1 MAFMESPWNLLEVQ
15 AYTPPCG
22 CIETTRLVF
31 ALIRANLHSQTL
43 FISTFMTDVATSDFF
58 TTIGCFALLD
68 DQQAPATEAA
78 SRLYTGHV
86 GTLQISDAG
95 ALDGALTQ
103 MQQALAQGLHAI
115 TLLSHE
121 LGAELHSVQPREPVG
136 HANTSNQLSQI
147 LLFSQCEHL
156 TAEQVA
162 HWLQTREQPP
172 FSDHV
177 DHVGPAGI
185 VNLHASVGS
194 LEFAAALARIH
205 AYIQAGDS
213 YQINYTYRLRF
224 DAYGSPLNLY
234 QRLRERQPVPYGAL
248 IGLPDGSA
256 VLSLSPELFVRHRQ
270 GALQAQPMKGT
281 APAGTLNPQDDAAL
295 SAALASDPK
304 NRAENVMIVDLL
316 RNDFSRVAEAGSV
329 SVPKLFEV
337 ERFGDVLQMT
347 STICARLRADVGLAE
362 LLRAVLPC
370 GSIVG
375 APKRRSL
382 EIIRELEVDARGI
395 YTGAIG
401 WFEPPTANAPP
412 SQLPDFCLS
421 VPIRTLTLAPL
432 QDGLRAGEMGVG
444 AGIVHDSQPQAEYE
458 ECQLKAHFLTGLG
471 HAFELFETLYASR
484 EEGVRHLAR
493 HLKRLAQSAAAL
505 GFPMNQDA
513 IAMALAK
520 ACAALPA
527 GIAHRLRLALDDSG
541 QIKLQSAPLL
551 ALAGPVRVLLASEAT
566 DANDFF
572 LRHKTTLR
580 ARYDAGWRTA
590 EAEGAFDMLFFNAE
604 GELTEGG
611 RSNVFVK
618 LQGRWCT
625 PPLACGVL
633 PGVMRSVLLDD
644 PDWRATER
652 RLTRDDLLA
661 AEALVL
667 CNALRGTLPAT
678 LG

>member
-1 MAFMESPWNLLEVQ
+1 MPDDAS
-15 AYTPPCG
+15 
-22 CIETTRLVF
+22 
-31 ALIRANLHSQTL
+31 
-43 FISTFMTDVATSDFF
+43 SDFF
-58 TTIGCFALLD
+58 TALGCFALLD
-68 DQQAPATEAA
+68 DQQAPATQAA

-86 GTLQISDAG
+86 ATLKISDAV
-95 ALDGALTQ
+95 ALDDAITQ

-115 TLLSHE
+115 TLLNYE
-121 LGAELHSVQPREPVG
+121 LGAELHGVQARDPV
-136 HANTSNQLSQI
+136 AQATAPSQLSQI
-147 LLFSQCEHL
+147 LLFSHCEHL

-162 HWLQTREQPP
+162 LWLQTREQQRI
-172 FSDHV
+172 SGQ
-177 DHVGPAGI
+177 VGHAGI
-185 VNLHASVGS
+185 INLQASVGP
-194 LEFAAALARIH
+194 LEFAAALERIH
-205 AYIQAGDS
+205 AYIEAGDS

-224 DAYGSPLNLY
+224 DAYGSPLDLY
-234 QRLRERQPVPYGAL
+234 RRLRERQPVPYGAL

-256 VLSLSPELFVRHRQ
+256 VLSLSPELFVRHSQ
-270 GALQAQPMKGT
+270 GELQAQPMKGT
-281 APAGTLNPQDDAAL
+281 ARADTINGQNDAAL

-316 RNDFSRVAEAGSV
+316 RNDFGRVAEAGSV

-337 ERFGDVLQMT
+337 KRFGDVLQMT
-347 STICARLRADVGLAE
+347 STVCARLRPDVALAE

-382 EIIRELEVDARGI
+382 QIIRELEADARGL

-401 WFEPPTANAPP
+401 WFEPPAADTPP
-412 SQLPDFCLS
+412 SQLPNFCLS

-432 QDGLRAGEMGVG
+432 QAGLRAGVMGVG

-458 ECQLKAHFLTGLG
+458 ECQLKARFLTGLG
-471 HAFELFETLYASR
+471 HDFELFETLHASR
-484 EEGVRHLAR
+484 EQGVRHPTR
-493 HLKRLAQSAAAL
+493 HLSRLTQSAAVF
-505 GFPMNQDA
+505 GFPMNQTA
-513 IAMALAK
+513 IVQALAD
-520 ACAALPA
+520 ACAALPP
-527 GIAHRLRLALDDSG
+527 GTAHRLRLALDASG
-541 QIKLQSAPLL
+541 HIKLQSAPLQGL
-551 ALAGPVRVLLASEAT
+551 SSPVRALLASEAT
-566 DANDFF
+566 EASDLF

-580 ARYDAGWRTA
+580 ERYDAGWRAA

-618 LQGRWCT
+618 LQQGRWYT

-644 PDWRATER
+644 PEWNASER

-667 CNALRGTLPAT
+667 CNSLRGALPAT

>member
-1 MAFMESPWNLLEVQ
+1 LEFACNLLEVQ
-15 AYTPPCG
+15 AYTSPCG
-22 CIETTRLVF
+22 CVETRRLVF

-58 TTIGCFALLD
+58 TTLGCFALLD
-68 DQQAPATEAA
+68 DQQAPATETA

-86 GTLQISDAG
+86 ATLQISDAG

-121 LGAELHSVQPREPVG
+121 LGAELHGVQPREPVG
-136 HANTSNQLSQI
+136 HANASNQLSQI
-147 LLFSQCEHL
+147 LLFSHCEHL

-177 DHVGPAGI
+177 GPAGPAGI
-185 VNLHASVGS
+185 VNLHASVGP

-205 AYIQAGDS
+205 AYIKAGDS

-281 APAGTLNPQDDAAL
+281 APAGTLNRQDDAAL

-316 RNDFSRVAEAGSV
+316 RNDFGRVAEAGSV
-329 SVPKLFEV
+329 SVPKLFQV

-347 STICARLRADVGLAE
+347 STVGARLRPDVALAE

-401 WFEPPTANAPP
+401 WFEPPAANAPP

-458 ECQLKAHFLTGLG
+458 ECQLKARFLTGLG
-471 HAFELFETLYASR
+471 HDFELFETLHASR
-484 EEGVRHLAR
+484 EQGVRHLAR
-493 HLKRLAQSAAAL
+493 HLKRLAQSAAVF
-505 GFPMNQDA
+505 GFPMNQPA
-513 IAMALAK
+513 IAQALTE
-520 ACAALPA
+520 ACAALPL
-527 GIAHRLRLALDDSG
+527 GTAHRLRLALDASG
-541 QIKLQSAPLL
+541 HINLQSAALL
-551 ALAGPVRVLLASEAT
+551 ALAGPVRALLASEAT
-566 DANDFF
+566 EACDLF

-580 ARYDAGWRTA
+580 ARYDAGWRAA

-618 LQGRWCT
+618 LQGRWYT

-644 PDWRATER
+644 PDWRASER
-652 RLTRDDLLA
+652 RLSRDDLLA

-667 CNALRGTLPAT
+667 CNALRGALPAT

>member
-1 MAFMESPWNLLEVQ
+1 MP
-15 AYTPPCG
+15 
-22 CIETTRLVF
+22 
-31 ALIRANLHSQTL
+31 
-43 FISTFMTDVATSDFF
+43 DVATSNFS
-58 TTIGCFALLD
+58 TALGCFALLD

-86 GTLQISDAG
+86 ATLQISDAA
-95 ALDGALTQ
+95 ALDHAIAQ

-115 TLLSHE
+115 TLLNYE
-121 LGAELHSVQPREPVG
+121 LGAELHGVQPRHQND
-136 HANTSNQLSQI
+136 HATAPSQPSQI
-147 LLFSQCEHL
+147 LLFSHCENM

-162 HWLQTREQPP
+162 VWLEAREQQS
-172 FSDHV
+172 FSGRSGQ
-177 DHVGPAGI
+177 VGPAGI
-185 VNLHASVGS
+185 INLQASVGP
-194 LEFAAALARIH
+194 LEFAAALERIH
-205 AYIQAGDS
+205 AYIEAGDS
-213 YQINYTYRLRF
+213 YQINYTYRLHF
-224 DAYGSPLNLY
+224 DAYGSPLDLY
-234 QRLRERQPVPYGAL
+234 RRLRERQPVPYGAL

-256 VLSLSPELFVRHRQ
+256 VLSLSPELFVRHSQ

-281 APAGTLNPQDDAAL
+281 APAGTLNRQDDAAL

-316 RNDFSRVAEAGSV
+316 RNDFGRVAQAGSV

-337 ERFGDVLQMT
+337 QRFGDVLQMT

-401 WFEPPTANAPP
+401 WFEPPAANAPP

-444 AGIVHDSQPQAEYE
+444 AGIVHDSQPDTEYE
-458 ECQLKAHFLTGLG
+458 ECQLKAGFLTGLS
-471 HAFELFETLYASR
+471 HDFELFETLHASR
-484 EEGVRHLAR
+484 EQGARHQAR
-493 HLKRLAQSAAAL
+493 HLKRLAQSAAVF
-505 GFPMNQDA
+505 GFPMDQDA
-513 IAMALAK
+513 IAMALAD
-520 ACAALPA
+520 ACAALPP
-527 GIAHRLRLALDDSG
+527 GIAHRLRLALDASG
-541 QIKLQSAPLL
+541 HIKLQSAPLQG
-551 ALAGPVRVLLASEAT
+551 LAGPVRALLASEAT
-566 DANDFF
+566 EASDLF

-580 ARYDAGWRTA
+580 ERYDAGWRAA

-618 LQGRWCT
+618 LQGRWYT

-644 PDWRATER
+644 PDWNATER
-652 RLTRDDLLA
+652 RLTRNDLLA

-667 CNALRGTLPAT
+667 CNSLRGALPAT

>member
-1 MAFMESPWNLLEVQ
+1 MPTAAS
-15 AYTPPCG
+15 A
-22 CIETTRLVF
+22 
-31 ALIRANLHSQTL
+31 
-43 FISTFMTDVATSDFF
+43 DFF
-58 TTIGCFALLD
+58 TALGCFALLD
-68 DQQAPATEAA
+68 DQQAPAMQAA

-86 GTLQISDAG
+86 GTLQISDAA
-95 ALDGALTQ
+95 ALDDAVAQ
-103 MQQALAQGLHAI
+103 MQQALAQGMHAI
-115 TLLSHE
+115 TLLNYE
-121 LGAELHSVQPREPVG
+121 LGADLHDVEPREQDG
-136 HANTSNQLSQI
+136 HARALSQVSQVSQI
-147 LLFSQCEHL
+147 LLFSHCERL

-162 HWLQTREQPP
+162 VWLQTREQQP
-172 FSDHV
+172 FS

-185 VNLHASVGS
+185 VNLQASVGPI
-194 LEFAAALARIH
+194 EFANALERIH

-224 DAYGSPLNLY
+224 DAYGSPLDLY
-234 QRLRERQPVPYGAL
+234 RCLRERQPVPYGAL

-256 VLSLSPELFVRHRQ
+256 VLSLSPELFVRHSQ
-270 GALQAQPMKGT
+270 GRLQAQPMKGT
-281 APAGTLNPQDDAAL
+281 APAGTPNGPDDAAL
-295 SAALASDPK
+295 SAALSSDPK

-316 RNDFSRVAEAGSV
+316 RNDFGRVAQAGSV

-347 STICARLRADVGLAE
+347 STVCAHLRADVGLVE

-382 EIIRELEVDARGI
+382 EIIRELEVDPRGI

-401 WFEPPTANAPP
+401 WFEPPATNTPQ

-432 QDGLRAGEMGVG
+432 QGGLRTGEMGVG

-458 ECQLKAHFLTGLG
+458 ECQLKAGFLTGLG
-471 HAFELFETLYASR
+471 HDFELFETLHASR
-484 EEGVRHLAR
+484 EQGVRHQAR
-493 HLKRLAQSAAAL
+493 HFKRLAQSAAVF
-505 GFPMNQDA
+505 GFPVEQDA
-513 IAMALAK
+513 IALALAE
-520 ACAALPA
+520 ACAALPS
-527 GIAHRLRLALDDSG
+527 GTAHRMRLALAPNG
-541 QIKLQSAPLL
+541 HFKLQSAPLL
-551 ALAGPVRVLLASEAT
+551 GLVGPVRALLASEPTEAS
-566 DANDFF
+566 DLF
-572 LRHKTTLR
+572 LRHKTSLR
-580 ARYDAGWRTA
+580 ERYDAGWRAA

-618 LQGRWCT
+618 LQGRWYT

-644 PDWRATER
+644 LDWNASER
-652 RLTRDDLLA
+652 RLTRDDLFA

-667 CNALRGTLPAT
+667 CNSLRGALPAT

>member
-1 MAFMESPWNLLEVQ
+1 MP
-15 AYTPPCG
+15 
-22 CIETTRLVF
+22 
-31 ALIRANLHSQTL
+31 
-43 FISTFMTDVATSDFF
+43 DVATSDFF
-58 TTIGCFALLD
+58 TALGCFALLD

-86 GTLQISDAG
+86 TTLQISDAA
-95 ALDGALTQ
+95 ALDHAIAQ

-115 TLLSHE
+115 TLLNYE
-121 LGAELHSVQPREPVG
+121 LGAELHGVQPRHQND
-136 HANTSNQLSQI
+136 HATAPSQPSQI
-147 LLFSQCEHL
+147 LLFNHCERL

-162 HWLQTREQPP
+162 VWLEAREQQP
-172 FSDHV
+172 FS
-177 DHVGPAGI
+177 GPAGI
-185 VNLHASVGS
+185 VNLQASVEP
-194 LEFAAALARIH
+194 LEFAAALERIH
-205 AYIQAGDS
+205 TYIQTGDS

-224 DAYGSPLNLY
+224 DAYGSPLDLY
-234 QRLRERQPVPYGAL
+234 RRLRERQPVPYGAL

-256 VLSLSPELFVRHRQ
+256 VLSLSPELFVRHNQ

-281 APAGTLNPQDDAAL
+281 ARADTLNEQGDAAL
-295 SAALASDPK
+295 SAALFSDPK

-316 RNDFSRVAEAGSV
+316 RNDFGRVAQAGSV

-337 ERFGDVLQMT
+337 GRFGDVLQMT
-347 STICARLRADVGLAE
+347 STVCARLRPGVALAE

-401 WFEPPTANAPP
+401 WFEPTAANAPP

-458 ECQLKAHFLTGLG
+458 ECQLKAGFLTGLR
-471 HAFELFETLYASR
+471 HDFELFETLHASR
-484 EEGVRHLAR
+484 EQGVRHLAR
-493 HLKRLAQSAAAL
+493 HLSRLTKSAAVF
-505 GFPMNQDA
+505 GFPMNQPA
-513 IAMALAK
+513 IAQALAE
-520 ACAALPA
+520 ACAALPL
-527 GIAHRLRLALDDSG
+527 GTAHRLRLALDASG
-541 QIKLQSAPLL
+541 HIKLQSAPLL
-551 ALAGPVRVLLASEAT
+551 DLAGPVRALLASETTEAS
-566 DANDFF
+566 DLF

-580 ARYDAGWRTA
+580 ARYDAGWRAA

-618 LQGRWCT
+618 LQGRWYT

-644 PDWRATER
+644 PDWNATER
-652 RLTRDDLLA
+652 GLTRNDLLA

-667 CNALRGTLPAT
+667 CNSLRGALPAT